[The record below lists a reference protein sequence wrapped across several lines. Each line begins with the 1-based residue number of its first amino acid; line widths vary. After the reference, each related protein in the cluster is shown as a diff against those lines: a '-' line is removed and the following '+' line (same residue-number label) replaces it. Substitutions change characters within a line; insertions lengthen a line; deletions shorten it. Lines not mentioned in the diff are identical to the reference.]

1 MQAENDLQKWRERI
15 EIVLDATLPSENS
28 APQRLHHA
36 MRYSCL
42 GGGKR
47 IRACLVYAS
56 GALFNGSEDA
66 LDVEEHVGT
75 PGHLALQ
82 QLHLG

>member
-56 GALFNGSEDA
+56 GSLFNGSEDA
-66 LDVEEHVGT
+66 LDCAAAAVEMTDRRAHV
-75 PGHLALQ
+75 
-82 QLHLG
+82 